1 MKLIY
6 YQLFF
11 YLFFLNIVES
21 KVQDNIVSGTVSD
34 SSGVLP
40 FANVFLKNTS
50 IGTTTDQFG
59 NFNLK
64 NIPDGEYTIV
74 ASFISYVN
82 DKRNISIYGDSTIII
97 DFTLELDH
105 SMIDQIV
112 VTSSIK
118 PVSKLESAVPVEVY
132 TPTFLKYNPSPSIF
146 ESMQNINGVR
156 PQVNCSVCNTGDIHI
171 NGLEGAY
178 TMVMIDGMPI
188 VSGLSTVYGLNGIP
202 QSIIERI
209 EIVKG
214 PASTLYGSE
223 AVAGLINVITKK
235 TERAPI
241 FATDIFGTSWG
252 EMNTDFSGKFNLGDD
267 IVSLLGIN
275 YFNFK
280 QRVDNNNDN
289 FTDVTLQDRVSI
301 FNKLNFK
308 RKRDLIFTIGGRYI
322 YEDRFGGEL
331 DWTYNDRGG
340 DIIYGESIFTGR
352 WEVFGVYQLPFKERI
367 LLEFSANQHDHN
379 SVYGNTSYI
388 GNQKIG
394 FGQLTWNKQFNEDHD
409 LLFGLGMRYTYYD
422 DNTPATSL
430 NDSLNV
436 NNFPSHTYLPGVF
449 VQDEIKIND
458 YNKIFLGIRYDN
470 NSIHGNIFT
479 PRFNYK
485 WSSKN
490 KQNIWRIGYGT
501 GYRVAN
507 VFTEDHAALSGTREV
522 VFLSDLNPEKSYN
535 ININYLKR
543 IFTNNGWNV
552 GFDASLFYTNFNNKI
567 YADYESDLRKIIY
580 DNLSGYAVSNGLSIN
595 TDISYEEF
603 KLLGGITLMN
613 VYSVDD
619 ELIIKRQELT
629 EKFTATWTI
638 RYFFK
643 NLNLSFNYN
652 GNLYSPMILP
662 TQDSESFDDPRPSKS
677 PWWSLQS
684 IQLIKNFEGNLQ
696 LYFGIKNLLN
706 WTPWKNLNSPYLGNT
721 KDPFIRNT
729 PSNVLIFDPSYV
741 YAPNQGIRF
750 FVGIRYGLN

>member
-1 MKLIY
+1 MKLIFY
-6 YQLFF
+6 KLFF
-11 YLFFLNIVES
+11 YIFLLNIVES

-74 ASFISYVN
+74 ASFISYAN

-146 ESMQNINGVR
+146 ESMENINGVR

-209 EIVKG
+209 EIIKG
-214 PASTLYGSE
+214 PGSTVYGSE
-223 AVAGLINVITKK
+223 AVAGLINVITKNPSK
-235 TERAPI
+235 API
-241 FATDIFGTSWG
+241 LSTDVYGTTWG
-252 EMNTDFSGKFNLGDD
+252 EINSDFSGKFNLGKK
-267 IVSLLGIN
+267 IVNLIGIN

-289 FTDVTLQDRVSI
+289 FTDVTLQDRISI
-301 FNKLNFK
+301 FNKLKFK
-308 RKRDLIFTIGGRYI
+308 RKKNLLFTIGGRYI

-331 DWTYNDRGG
+331 NWTYSDRGG
-340 DIIYGESIFTGR
+340 DSIYGESIYTGR
-352 WEVFGVYQLPFKERI
+352 WEIFGIYQLPFKERI
-367 LLEFSANQHDHN
+367 LLEFSANEHDHN
-379 SVYGNTSYI
+379 SVYGNTFYK

-394 FGQLTWNKQFNEDHD
+394 FGQFTWNKEFNNIHN
-409 LLFGLGMRYTYYD
+409 LLFGIGIRYTYYD
-422 DNTPATSL
+422 DNTPATL
-430 NDSLNV
+430 LEDSQNIK
-436 NNFPSHTYLPGVF
+436 NYPRQTYLPGIF
-449 VQDEIKIND
+449 IQDEIKIND
-458 YNKIFLGIRYDN
+458 YNKIFFGLRYDK

-490 KQNIWRIGYGT
+490 KQNIWRFGYGT

-522 VFLSDLNPEKSYN
+522 VFLSNLNPERSYN
-535 ININYLKR
+535 FNINYLKR
-543 IFTNNGWNV
+543 FFTNNGWNM
-552 GFDASLFYTNFNNKI
+552 GFDASLFYTNFSNKI
-567 YADYESDLRKIIY
+567 YADYETDLRKIIY
-580 DNLSGYAVSNGLSIN
+580 DNLSGYAVSNGFSLN
-595 TDISYEEF
+595 TDFSYEDF
-603 KLLGGITLMN
+603 KFLGGFTLMN

-619 ELIIKRQELT
+619 ELIVKRQELT
-629 EKFTATWTI
+629 ERFTATWTI
-638 RYFFK
+638 RYYFK
-643 NLNLSFNYN
+643 NLNLSINYN
-652 GNLYSPMILP
+652 GNVFSPMILP
-662 TQDSESFDDPRPSKS
+662 TQDSDSFNDPRPSES

-684 IQLIKNFEGNLQ
+684 LQLIKNFEGNYEF
-696 LYFGIKNLLN
+696 YFGVKNLLD
-706 WTPWKNLNSPYLGNT
+706 WTPWKNLNTSYLGNT

-729 PSNVLIFDPSYV
+729 PSDILIFDPSYV
-741 YAPNQGIRF
+741 YAPNQGIRLF
-750 FVGIRYGLN
+750 AGIRYTIR